1 MKISWDIKKEA
12 CNKFSIFRTKCK
24 KSLRF
29 GASDD
34 NVTVTLSKDEFF
46 LVFETGDLYVLMGE
60 MIDGNKSIS

>member
-1 MKISWDIKKEA
+1 MQ
-12 CNKFSIFRTKCK
+12 

-29 GASDD
+29 GSSDD

-60 MIDGNKSIS
+60 MIDGNKSIK